1 MLVTQH
7 DNRVIR
13 VLLRGLE
20 REEDILE
27 IRMRVRR
34 IDIFVAEEEIA

>member
-7 DNRVIR
+7 DNQVIR

-20 REEDILE
+20 REEDVLE
-27 IRMRVRR
+27 SRMSARR
-34 IDIFVAEEEIA
+34 IFLAGAEIGY